1 MSTPQT
7 ASALHHHHFYP
18 PNHHYSDYNA
28 APVVDYRP
36 TGAAHTMNY
45 SGSLVTNND
54 SPNLRQAST
63 ATYAT
68 KQPSTN
74 ASVAYSAKNSPEM
87 PPPKNERKPN
97 WGAFYANGVPKE
109 IIVID
114 DDESTEPASRSN
126 KRSSNYMDSHPTVAG
141 ASAGHSDKR
150 RRIERP
156 SLYEPNYQPAQTV
169 NRRRPWED
177 DSELSNSTSSRGR
190 STAGNTYSTGQTSL
204 SAGSGSQR
212 VARIENTQ
220 PGQKRKRLQE
230 RSPDDDSEVEIIPGR
245 SNVDVFGPYIPPPK
259 PPIKAKDVYVK
270 PANDVRS
277 ACSNQHFTPKLMQD
291 RNTTVV
297 TNVTTLTVTT
307 SS

>member
-18 PNHHYSDYNA
+18 PSHLYSAEYTTG
-28 APVVDYRP
+28 PVNDYRP
-36 TGAAHTMNY
+36 NPGTHNPNY
-45 SGSLVTNND
+45 NGSLMINHD

-87 PPPKNERKPN
+87 PPPKNKRKPN
-97 WGAFYANGVPKE
+97 WNAFYANGVPEE

-114 DDESTEPASRSN
+114 DDESTEPATRSN
-126 KRSSNYMDSHPTVAG
+126 KRSSNYMDSNPTVAG
-141 ASAGHSDKR
+141 SSATHNDKR

-156 SLYEPNYQPAQTV
+156 SLYEPNYQPSQTV

-177 DSELSNSTSSRGR
+177 DSELSNSTASRGR
-190 STAGNTYSTGQTSL
+190 STAANTYSTGQTSL

-212 VARIENTQ
+212 VARIDNTQ

-230 RSPDDDSEVEIIPGR
+230 QSPDDESEAEVKPERHQVDS
-245 SNVDVFGPYIPPPK
+245 FGPYVPPPK

-270 PANDVRS
+270 VVSDVSNASIKLGRS
-277 ACSNQHFTPKLMQD
+277 S
-291 RNTTVV
+291 
-297 TNVTTLTVTT
+297 
-307 SS
+307 